1 MSIQKKCTVCG
12 KEFTA
17 KNDKGTYCSNSCRV
31 KAYRKREKE
40 GNNISAKKIIEEYE
54 EDILFFRSQLR
65 DMYDEVSKMRSD
77 VETMKK
83 YMLVFTDKL
92 AKVQSMNDTG
102 SAERDIKNLSYKID
116 EGINKLRSNLDDRI
130 DKNEL
135 NIDKNR
141 SNIMTAGS
149 KLNEIV
155 YILNNP
161 QNNSGGSTIDKLL
174 GNENL
179 VDIVDVFMKNVSG
192 KKQKANEA
200 S

>member
-1 MSIQKKCTVCG
+1 MSIQKKCTICG

-40 GNNISAKKIIEEYE
+40 GQNISAKKIIEEYE
-54 EDILFFRSQLR
+54 EDILFFRSQMR
-65 DMYDEVSKMRSD
+65 DMYDEVSKMRAD

-102 SAERDIKNLSYKID
+102 GAERDIKSLSYKID
-116 EGINKLRSNLDDRI
+116 EGINKLRSDLDDRI

-155 YILNNP
+155 YILYNP
-161 QNNSGGSTIDKLL
+161 QKNSGGSAIDKLL

-192 KKQKANEA
+192 KKEKANEA